1 MLINDLIIKNIMKV
15 LLNIEELLKI
25 KKMKLS
31 DLEKLVN
38 LSYQQLWNIKE
49 GRTTKISFET
59 IWELLKGFNCKPNDL
74 FKVFK

>member
-1 MLINDLIIKNIMKV
+1 MKV
-15 LLNIEELLKI
+15 KIDIEWLLE
-25 KKMKLS
+25 KKNLKLS

-49 GRTTKISFET
+49 WRTSKISFYT

-74 FKVFK
+74 FLITK